1 MLHIERLSRAY
12 RVRRLTEEDTAQIL
26 ALCRSNPLYYR
37 HCGTEPSEADIRQDM
52 TLLPPGAAP
61 EDKYFLGYFRGDR
74 LAAVLDLIDG
84 YPSAETAYIGL
95 FMVDGRFSGQGI
107 GSRLVEEL
115 LEELK
120 TAGFSRVRLAYQK
133 ANPQSTRFW
142 TKNGFQLVEEKPH
155 PYGTMLAAVRNLSF
169 QRIPV
174 NLLTNSG
181 KGDLIN
187 NTKTEK
193 EADRLWR
200 YRLTIRRNINA
211 SCAPRRRRPG

>member
-26 ALCRSNPLYYR
+26 GLCRSNPLYYR
-37 HCGTEPSEADIRQDM
+37 HCGTEPSEADIRQDL

-61 EDKYFLGYFRGDR
+61 EDKYFLGYFHGDR

-142 TKNGFQLVEEKPH
+142 TKNGFQPVEEKPH
-155 PYGTMLAAVRNLSF
+155 PYGTMLVAVRNLSF
-169 QRIPV
+169 SENP
-174 NLLTNSG
+174 
-181 KGDLIN
+181 
-187 NTKTEK
+187 
-193 EADRLWR
+193 
-200 YRLTIRRNINA
+200 
-211 SCAPRRRRPG
+211 C

>member
-61 EDKYFLGYFRGDR
+61 EDKYFLGYFHGDR

-142 TKNGFQLVEEKPH
+142 TKTAFSRWRRSPILTAPCWRRFGICLFRE
-155 PYGTMLAAVRNLSF
+155 S
-169 QRIPV
+169 
-174 NLLTNSG
+174 LL
-181 KGDLIN
+181 I
-187 NTKTEK
+187 
-193 EADRLWR
+193 
-200 YRLTIRRNINA
+200 Y
-211 SCAPRRRRPG
+211 

>member
-12 RVRRLTEEDTAQIL
+12 QVRRLTEEDTAQIL

-61 EDKYFLGYFRGDR
+61 EDKYFLGYFHGDR

-120 TAGFSRVRLAYQK
+120 TAGFSRVRLAYQPPVHTVLDK
-133 ANPQSTRFW
+133 KRLSA
-142 TKNGFQLVEEKPH
+142 GGGE
-155 PYGTMLAAVRNLSF
+155 AASLRHHAGGGSEFVFFRES
-169 QRIPV
+169 
-174 NLLTNSG
+174 LL
-181 KGDLIN
+181 I
-187 NTKTEK
+187 
-193 EADRLWR
+193 
-200 YRLTIRRNINA
+200 Y
-211 SCAPRRRRPG
+211 

>member
-1 MLHIERLSRAY
+1 
-12 RVRRLTEEDTAQIL
+12 
-26 ALCRSNPLYYR
+26 
-37 HCGTEPSEADIRQDM
+37 M

-142 TKNGFQLVEEKPH
+142 TKNGFQPVEEKPH
-155 PYGTMLAAVRNLSF
+155 PYGTMLVAVRNLSF
-169 QRIPV
+169 SENP
-174 NLLTNSG
+174 
-181 KGDLIN
+181 
-187 NTKTEK
+187 
-193 EADRLWR
+193 
-200 YRLTIRRNINA
+200 
-211 SCAPRRRRPG
+211 C

>member
-1 MLHIERLSRAY
+1 MGPPAEIAWRA
-12 RVRRLTEEDTAQIL
+12 
-26 ALCRSNPLYYR
+26 
-37 HCGTEPSEADIRQDM
+37 PS
-52 TLLPPGAAP
+52 
-61 EDKYFLGYFRGDR
+61 YGYFRGDR

-142 TKNGFQLVEEKPH
+142 TKNGFQPVEEKPH
-155 PYGTMLAAVRNLSF
+155 PYGTMLVAVRNLSF
-169 QRIPV
+169 SENP
-174 NLLTNSG
+174 
-181 KGDLIN
+181 
-187 NTKTEK
+187 
-193 EADRLWR
+193 
-200 YRLTIRRNINA
+200 
-211 SCAPRRRRPG
+211 C

>member
-12 RVRRLTEEDTAQIL
+12 RVRRLAEEDTAQIL

-61 EDKYFLGYFRGDR
+61 EDKYFLGYFQGDR

-142 TKNGFQLVEEKPH
+142 TKNGFQPVEEKPH
-155 PYGTMLAAVRNLSF
+155 PYGTMLVAATAPGAVSCFLS
-169 QRIPV
+169 
-174 NLLTNSG
+174 THGSS
-181 KGDLIN
+181 K
-187 NTKTEK
+187 
-193 EADRLWR
+193 
-200 YRLTIRRNINA
+200 A
-211 SCAPRRRRPG
+211 SCCPPPWRRHTATGC